1 MKHLRATVSVN
12 YQVII
17 DLEESLLAP
26 DLLLIYL
33 IYLYYKYNNNE
44 KSAFCLQIQDKIC
57 FLNYLLFTRASS
69 YYKVITILLPV
80 QTVSVTLM
88 YPMFMLCTKHILQFE
103 YKPSDK
109 NEWTLAVCK
118 KKLWRKAFKCG
129 TLVSIWEHY
138 KKELINIKKNKENL
152 ASVSWLDSTFW
163 DTSYISIKIVL
174 IGRNKMKKRK
184 KIFSLQLSRTRAEHV
199 QYYKIFR
206 SSAELI
212 IKTSQT

>member
-103 YKPSDK
+103 HKPSDK
-109 NEWTLAVCK
+109 NE
-118 KKLWRKAFKCG
+118 
-129 TLVSIWEHY
+129 
-138 KKELINIKKNKENL
+138 
-152 ASVSWLDSTFW
+152 
-163 DTSYISIKIVL
+163 
-174 IGRNKMKKRK
+174 
-184 KIFSLQLSRTRAEHV
+184 
-199 QYYKIFR
+199 
-206 SSAELI
+206 
-212 IKTSQT
+212 